1 MRAFYAVFCIILIFI
16 FVLSYF
22 FLAEDVGFFN
32 YYLGER
38 LDMLITFCL
47 ALLSCTLEIT
57 RTSRNTLTGSWNVEF
72 FPENAK
78 DSKKLAQLKQ
88 EGTMIIY
95 EKNRKEYL
103 GNMYLTF
110 INENRIIRQG
120 LYEIEL
126 KRSFRKITGTSHLKF
141 MKELVPGVLPA
152 EDNYALRRTYS
163 LSLTGRNM
171 INGSVQMEAQNV
183 RSAFSATRK

>member
-1 MRAFYAVFCIILIFI
+1 MRAFYAIFCVILIFI
-16 FVLSYF
+16 FVFSYF

-57 RTSRNTLTGSWNVEF
+57 RVSRNTLNGSWSVEI
-72 FPENAK
+72 FPENGK
-78 DSKKLAQLKQ
+78 DSKKLAQFKQ

-103 GNMYLTF
+103 GSMYLTF
-110 INENRIIRQG
+110 INESRIIRQG
-120 LYEIEL
+120 LYEIEF
-126 KRSFRKITGTSHLKF
+126 KRRFRKITGTSNLKF
-141 MKELVPGVLPA
+141 MKELVPGVLPEGDKNA
-152 EDNYALRRTYS
+152 HRRTYS

-171 INGSVQMEAQNV
+171 INGSVQMEALNV
-183 RSAFSATRK
+183 KSAFSATRK